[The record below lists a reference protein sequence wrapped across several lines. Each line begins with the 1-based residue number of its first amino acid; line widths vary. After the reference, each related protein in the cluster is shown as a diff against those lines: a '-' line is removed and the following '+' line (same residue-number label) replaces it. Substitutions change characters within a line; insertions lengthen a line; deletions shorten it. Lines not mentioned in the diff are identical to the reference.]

1 MQTKNVR
8 TKTSDSIMEGE
19 GQAYIG
25 LVILDLTV
33 PANVNI
39 TALCPV
45 VRQTLKGSQ
54 NIFHLC
60 NICIFYAPQSVSSI
74 GRIVL

>member
-1 MQTKNVR
+1 
-8 TKTSDSIMEGE
+8 MEGE

-33 PANVNI
+33 PAKANI
-39 TALCPV
+39 AALFPI

-54 NIFHLC
+54 NIFFLC
-60 NICIFYAPQSVSSI
+60 NMHIWCI
-74 GRIVL
+74 

>member
-1 MQTKNVR
+1 
-8 TKTSDSIMEGE
+8 MEGE

-33 PANVNI
+33 PAKANI
-39 TALCPV
+39 AALFPI

-54 NIFHLC
+54 NIFFLC
-60 NICIFYAPQSVSSI
+60 NMHIWCIIYAPQSFPSI
-74 GRIVL
+74 GRICILT